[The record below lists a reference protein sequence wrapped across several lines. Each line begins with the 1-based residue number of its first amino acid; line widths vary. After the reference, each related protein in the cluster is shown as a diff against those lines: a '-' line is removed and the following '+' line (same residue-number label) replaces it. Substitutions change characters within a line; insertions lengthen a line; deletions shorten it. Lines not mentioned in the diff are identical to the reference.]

1 MDVQTFSDATLGN
14 IRVTTI
20 DGEPFF
26 VGSDVTDI
34 LGYKNSRDTL
44 AKRVDAEDKG
54 VANCDTLGGMQEVT
68 VINESGLYSL
78 ILTSKKPEAK
88 RFKHWV
94 TSEVLPSIRRHGAYA
109 TDITIDN
116 IIADPQFGI
125 KLLTE
130 LAEQRQRVK
139 AMETTLAAKDQQM
152 LEMKPKVSYYDIV
165 LNCKDLIEITKI
177 AKDYG
182 WSGVKLNQY
191 LHSKGIQFKTS
202 DGQWLLYQK
211 YAEEGYTAT
220 KTHMYK
226 DSSGIEHS
234 RIHTYWTQKGRL
246 FIYNTLKN
254 DGVLPVIERKMNN
267 GL

>member
-1 MDVQTFSDATLGN
+1 MNELQTFSNAMIGN
-14 IRVTTI
+14 VRVMMI
-20 DGEPFF
+20 NGEPYF

-44 AKRVDAEDKG
+44 AKRVDDDDKG
-54 VANCDTLGGMQEVT
+54 VANCDTLGGKQEMT

-94 TSEVLPSIRRHGAYA
+94 TSEILPSIRKHGAYA
-109 TDITIDN
+109 VDDLLK
-116 IIADPQFGI
+116 DPEAAVRIFQ
-125 KLLTE
+125 E
-130 LAEQRQRVK
+130 LANERAKRQ
-139 AMETTLAAKDQQM
+139 AAETTIAAKDQQL

-165 LNCKDLIEITKI
+165 LNCPDLIEITKI

-182 WSGVKLNQY
+182 WSGQKMNQY
-191 LHSKGIQFKTS
+191 LHEKGIQFKTS

-211 YAEEGYTAT
+211 YAAEGYTAT
-220 KTHMYK
+220 KTHLYK
-226 DSSGIEHS
+226 DSSGTERS

-246 FIYNTLKN
+246 FIYDLLKK
-254 DGVLPVIERKMNN
+254 DDILPTIEREGWLDDK
-267 GL
+267 L